1 MESRNFYIL
10 IISITLGLAVF
21 WLTVYAVI
29 TLDVDL
35 FQSSQTLVIKGEG
48 ITSEFSI
55 SLNELKSDKYL
66 QVTDRE
72 FKIVNSFET
81 EYYVTYSGVSL
92 WSILEVENL
101 LVQSPE
107 ELKFQFWA
115 RDAYHSP
122 KPINLSI
129 AQNSPNLVILA
140 YEENGRPLFETG
152 PIRSV
157 IDDTIIPIGEYSS
170 QYSVQKL
177 STIIIE

>member
-10 IISITLGLAVF
+10 IVSITLGLAVF

-35 FQSSQTLVIKGEG
+35 FQSGQTIIIKGEG
-48 ITSEFSI
+48 ITDEFTI

-66 QVTDRE
+66 QIE
-72 FKIVNSFET
+72 NQQFKIVNSFET
-81 EYYVTYSGVSL
+81 EYYVIYSGVSL
-92 WSILEVENL
+92 WSLLEVENL
-101 LVQSPE
+101 LVQSPL

-129 AQNSPNLVILA
+129 AQNNPTLIILA
-140 YEENGRPLFETG
+140 YEENGSPLFETG

-157 IDDTIIPIGEYSS
+157 IDDTVIPTGEYSS

-177 STIIIE
+177 ATIIIE